1 MLNRN
6 FLMLHVVLFLCVA
19 YFSVN
24 PWPSLMLTAA
34 QLVYVPIAL
43 RLIVKKD
50 DWFTKCYPFIFFPA
64 YVAVVLLQLTTSPK
78 WEILFASVYLFFTVI
93 VALYGLSRFFNRGFT
108 HMEEFSV
115 DMGLMYL
122 SLGGAW
128 FFAYVVGI
136 DTGFSPLITWL
147 TAIHFHYSSF
157 LLPLFIG
164 LLGMIYK
171 PTKYS
176 IISSLLIVAPMIVA
190 IGITFSRWL
199 ELLSVLLYIIGL
211 GGLIIMAWKAPFANK
226 LQQWL
231 IRVSFSAL
239 GVTIIFSLLYALG
252 NGFGL
257 TSVGIDFMLRFH
269 GLLNCVLFAL
279 FGIIGWTIAIPS
291 PSFAMPRF
299 SMSAIRGKWVVG
311 EQVLN
316 QIVKNKHRGLV
327 DDMRVYGHPSLSP
340 RIIDFYE
347 NTTDYRLVARV
358 KWQKWFKPF
367 AFLYTLASKKT
378 QQINLPFHDDKVE
391 MTGDILALQ
400 DGVDGRNHV
409 RAWVRKI
416 GEDTVFVALYSQHA
430 TAQRTYMN
438 IALPLPFATMT
449 GILELNQIGDQLQL
463 TSQKTGATNSDAGIY
478 LTFRKN
484 QLFKLPIDENF
495 LVREEP
501 DGTLSAKHQM
511 WIFTWSFLTIDYWIE
526 RKKD

>member
-6 FLMLHVVLFLCVA
+6 FLILYVVLFLGVA

-24 PWPSLMLTAA
+24 PWPSLMLTVA

-50 DWFTKCYPFIFFPA
+50 DWFTKCFPFIFIPA
-64 YVAVVLLQLTTSPK
+64 YMAVVLLQLTASAK
-78 WEILFASVYLFFTVI
+78 WEILLATVYLSFTVV

-108 HMEEFSV
+108 HMEEFAI
-115 DMGLMYL
+115 DIGLIYL

-164 LLGMIYK
+164 LLGRIYK
-171 PTKYS
+171 PAKYS
-176 IISSLLIVAPMIVA
+176 LICLILIVAPMVVA
-190 IGITFSRWL
+190 IGITFSKWL
-199 ELLSVLLYIIGL
+199 ELLSVLLYIIGI
-211 GGLIIMAWKAPFANK
+211 GGLIGMAWKAPFAHK

-231 IRVSFSAL
+231 VRISFSAL

-257 TSVGIDFMLRFH
+257 TSVNIDFMLRFH

-279 FGIIGWTIAIPS
+279 LGILGWSLAIPT
-291 PSFAMPRF
+291 PTYEMPHF
-299 SMSAIRGKWVVG
+299 PISTIRGKWVVG

-316 QIVKNKHRGLV
+316 QIVNNEHRGLV
-327 DDMRVYGHPSLSP
+327 DDMQVYGHSSLPP

-347 NTTDYRLVARV
+347 NTKDYRLVARV
-358 KWQKWFKPF
+358 KWQNWFKPF
-367 AFLYTLASKKT
+367 AFLYTLASQKT

-391 MTGDILALQ
+391 MTGNILALQ
-400 DGVDGRNHV
+400 DDVDGRDHV

-416 GEDTVFVALYSQHA
+416 EEDTVFVALYSQHQ

-438 IALPLPFATMT
+438 IALPLPLATMT

-463 TSQKTGATNSDAGIY
+463 TSRTTGVANSDAGIY
-478 LTFRKN
+478 LTFREN
-484 QLFKLPIDENF
+484 QLFKLPIEENF
-495 LVREEP
+495 LVHENP
-501 DGTLSAKHQM
+501 DGTLRAEHQM
-511 WIFTWSFLTIDYWIE
+511 WIFAWSFLTIDYWIE
-526 RKKD
+526 RRAD